1 MAISCI
7 VFASILG
14 GIVFGKIC
22 RAKLPAAHLDPESRD
37 VIKLGLG
44 LIATMTALV
53 LGLLVATAKSSFDT
67 QQNGV
72 AQLAGN
78 VIMLDRVLARYG
90 PETKEARELLRTSV
104 TDMLQ
109 RTWPSENPPSSAPVE
124 KSGTEGKYEGFYDKL
139 EGLTPKNDQQRAM
152 QTQALKI
159 ATDIGQTRWLLFA
172 QRGSGVPTP
181 LLVVMIFWLALIFL
195 GFSLFAP
202 SNATV
207 IATLVTSALVIS
219 TAVFLILELDQPFG
233 GVIQVSSGPL
243 RSALEQLG
251 R

>member
-1 MAISCI
+1 MSSMAISCI

-104 TDMLQ
+104 TDM
-109 RTWPSENPPSSAPVE
+109 
-124 KSGTEGKYEGFYDKL
+124 
-139 EGLTPKNDQQRAM
+139 
-152 QTQALKI
+152 
-159 ATDIGQTRWLLFA
+159 
-172 QRGSGVPTP
+172 
-181 LLVVMIFWLALIFL
+181 
-195 GFSLFAP
+195 
-202 SNATV
+202 
-207 IATLVTSALVIS
+207 
-219 TAVFLILELDQPFG
+219 
-233 GVIQVSSGPL
+233 
-243 RSALEQLG
+243 
-251 R
+251 

>member
-7 VFASILG
+7 VFASILA
-14 GIVFGKIC
+14 GIILGKIC
-22 RAKLPAAHLDPESRD
+22 RARLPEAHLDSESRD

-44 LIATMTALV
+44 LIGTMTALV

-67 QQNGV
+67 QQNGI

-90 PETKEARELLRTSV
+90 PETKEARELLRASLA
-104 TDMLQ
+104 DMLQ
-109 RTWPSENPPSSAPVE
+109 RTWPSENPTSAAPVE
-124 KSGTEGKYEGFYDKL
+124 KSATEGKYEGIYDKL
-139 EGLTPKNDQQRAM
+139 EALTPKDDLHRAL
-152 QTQALKI
+152 QTQAIKI
-159 ATDIGQTRWLLFA
+159 TTDMGQTRWLLFA
-172 QRGSGVPTP
+172 QRRSGVPTA
-181 LLVVMIFWLALIFL
+181 LLVVMVFWLALIFL

-207 IATLVTSALVIS
+207 IVTLVTSALVIS
-219 TAVFLILELDQPFG
+219 TAVFLILELDRPFD
-233 GVIQVSSGPL
+233 GVIQVSSAPI